1 MKIGKRYFL
10 TLKEIVENSDNITGK
25 ELESKFHLTRKQL
38 SYGIGKINE
47 YLESCGYAEITRAS
61 NGKINVP
68 QEVVNEVD
76 LAELERE
83 NQEICFSKEERI
95 DILHLM
101 LLTSKE
107 ELSLQHF
114 ISELKVSKN
123 TVLADLKKL
132 DNALPQNQLGLSY
145 GRQNGYTLSGSEYAK
160 RQLLITTLGNIIIQY
175 KHAPIVAEICGLG
188 KAELA
193 EMRALLTNVQEALGI
208 RFVGEML
215 EANSYLFAILF
226 RRIEEGLTLDEVPE
240 DLHLVGETWEYN
252 VVKGLTE
259 SRKIASD
266 DEVMYLTAYIQGTK
280 LESARWVRD
289 AVNEFRLRRAVRE
302 TIENY
307 EKFTGITIN
316 EKDELE
322 NLLVHHCGPALYR
335 IRYDFHIGLDITKYV
350 LPAYQSFHEL
360 VRKSAG
366 PLEAL
371 AGNKIPEKE
380 LVYITLIIVS
390 FTMKEGMSVED
401 LRPRAIV
408 VCQNGITVSRVL
420 LSLLKELFPGIR
432 FVKCM
437 SAGQFTGYGEPYDM
451 VFSTIALP
459 TGQKLYVIDP
469 LMDEKQ
475 RKNLREKVLKDFQD
489 GNVADSGRD
498 EVIKMASGFMD
509 GAVHLSSQQAR
520 NMEQGKLHLKD
531 ILKGK
536 HIRVMKEPLEWQEA
550 VEFAAVPLL
559 YDHSIQIRYVKA
571 VIDNIIKNRPYLV
584 IADGVVVAHAGISD
598 GVNDVGISIMVLPE
612 IIPVFDYLEAKVIIV
627 LATPDYER
635 HLTALNELILI
646 LEDDK
651 KLRKIKNAKKPEDIL
666 GLL

>member
-10 TLKEIVENSDNITGK
+10 ILKEIVENSDNITGK

-38 SYGIGKINE
+38 SYGIGKIND

-68 QEVVNEVD
+68 KEVVTEID

-132 DNALPQNQLGLSY
+132 DHALPQNQLGLSY
-145 GRQNGYTLSGSEYAK
+145 GRQDGYTLSGSEYAK

-188 KAELA
+188 KAELT
-193 EMRALLTNVQEALGI
+193 EMRGLLTNIEEALGI

-226 RRIEEGLTLDEVPE
+226 RRIQEGLTLDEVPE
-240 DLHLVGETWEYN
+240 DLHLVGETWEYD

-259 SRKIASD
+259 NRQIGSE
-266 DEVMYLTAYIQGTK
+266 DEIMYLTAYIQGTK

-302 TIENY
+302 TIGNY
-307 EKFTGITIN
+307 EKFTGITISD
-316 EKDELE
+316 KDELE

-437 SAGQFTGYGEPYDM
+437 SAGQFAGYQEPYEM

-489 GNVADSGRD
+489 GSVADLGRD
-498 EVIKMASGFMD
+498 EVIKMANGFVD
-509 GAVHLSSQQAR
+509 GTMYPASHSQKQ
-520 NMEQGKLHLKD
+520 EHGKLHLKD
-531 ILKGK
+531 ILKSK

-571 VIDNIIKNRPYLV
+571 VIDNIITNRPYLG
-584 IADGVVVAHAGISD
+584 IADGVVVAHAGVND

-612 IIPVFDYLEAKVIIV
+612 TIPVFDYLEAKVIIV

-651 KLRKIKNAKKPEDIL
+651 KLGKIKDAKKPEDIL